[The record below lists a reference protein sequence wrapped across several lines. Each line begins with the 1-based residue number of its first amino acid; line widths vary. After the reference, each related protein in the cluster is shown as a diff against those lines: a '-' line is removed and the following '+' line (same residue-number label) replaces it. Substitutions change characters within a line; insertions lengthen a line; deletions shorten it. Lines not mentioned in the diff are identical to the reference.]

1 MQRYL
6 QMDVLRRQSLQHFD
20 AWAGTFG
27 ETVTA
32 MELAPD
38 GAGYR
43 LHTRFARFVNV
54 PELMQMFRSMADVQT
69 ADMLKLP
76 IPALDGG
83 KARIVRAPTTP
94 ELKAF
99 VAALAVRAEKL
110 KREKVDPS
118 VDNMLKITG
127 EGRKAALDMRL
138 VRGGT
143 ADAPEGKV
151 NQAVREIFSI
161 WQETRADRLTQMV
174 FCDLSTPKVEGR
186 GFSVYQDVKAKLVA
200 RGHQLLHDLLA
211 GEIAHQLLRAGVAER
226 AGQCATDL
234 T

>member
-83 KARIVRAPTTP
+83 KARIG
-94 ELKAF
+94 L
-99 VAALAVRAEKL
+99 
-110 KREKVDPS
+110 D
-118 VDNMLKITG
+118 
-127 EGRKAALDMRL
+127 EGGIHL
-138 VRGGT
+138 VNIG
-143 ADAPEGKV
+143 DA
-151 NQAVREIFSI
+151 
-161 WQETRADRLTQMV
+161 
-174 FCDLSTPKVEGR
+174 
-186 GFSVYQDVKAKLVA
+186 
-200 RGHQLLHDLLA
+200 A
-211 GEIAHQLLRAGVAER
+211 GEAVEAGRYIGHGQVDRDGGAVLAHPAAKG
-226 AGQCATDL
+226 
-234 T
+234 